1 MSDTATLQSGTLLE
15 NEHVK
20 ELLAILKENRVSN
33 QDFMNVIGYVGA
45 MERQLDTA
53 VNELSAMRRELSELR
68 EQQSHPMR
76 LALQK
81 AIRALEEKIAETRER
96 LETVKSNIIEGCKNA
111 VAAFRE
117 KGVVALNGLA
127 SFLHI
132 RQGLQAVRDGMKS
145 NIQFDEQV
153 MKKIAD
159 ISTEYHEAGKHVK
172 NIGRAAFGKE
182 TVQET
187 KPMGRLAKAMQAPYR
202 LDRSLSDAIK
212 RQASAALHSLDR
224 LEQRT
229 QRQRADKSEKTPEKK
244 PSILQNL
251 QDLKEQAAQ
260 TPKKAPVSQQK
271 KQEASL

>member
-1 MSDTATLQSGTLLE
+1 MSDTATLQSAALLE

-33 QDFMNVIGYVGA
+33 QDFMNVINYVGA

-53 VNELSAMRRELSELR
+53 VNELIAMRRELSELR
-68 EQQSHPMR
+68 DQQSHPVRIAM
-76 LALQK
+76 QK
-81 AIRALEEKIAETRER
+81 AIRALEEKITETRAR
-96 LETVKSNIIEGCKNA
+96 LESVKADIIEGCKNA

-117 KGVVALNGLA
+117 KGVEALHGLD

-132 RQGLQAVRDGMKS
+132 RQGLQAIRDGMDR
-145 NIQFDEQV
+145 NIQFDEQS
-153 MKKIAD
+153 MKKIAG

-172 NIGRAAFGKE
+172 NIGRAALGKE
-182 TVQET
+182 TVQEA

-202 LDRSLSDAIK
+202 LDRSFSDAIK
-212 RQASAALHSLDR
+212 QQAVSALNSLDK
-224 LEQRT
+224 LEQRVQL
-229 QRQRADKSEKTPEKK
+229 QRTDKTEKAREKK
-244 PSILQNL
+244 PSILRNL